1 MNKNTNSN
9 SFDVNSTMDES
20 LLRVA
25 NIEAATDIVIEGD
38 QLTKAAKYS
47 AGLAAEFADDAN
59 LLLEEG
65 VTDNAPYSNTSD
77 YKMVEYSLETDK
89 SDKNIQNYQS
99 S

>member
-1 MNKNTNSN
+1 VIIAVKVCVLHRPFRNSEWQTR
-9 SFDVNSTMDES
+9 FT
-20 LLRVA
+20 
-25 NIEAATDIVIEGD
+25 G
-38 QLTKAAKYS
+38 Q
-47 AGLAAEFADDAN
+47 EFADDAN